1 MKVNA
6 ISDEDLDFQIMGSRC
21 LLVNPC
27 FSDK

>member
-6 ISDEDLDFQIMGSRC
+6 ISDEDLDFQITGSRC